1 MAMALDFDQLLHHFL
16 EEALSPEEAS
26 VFLESVKDP
35 VNQEILCQ
43 VLTEKL
49 QGSAYQGLS
58 VPADMDRLFQ
68 QMLER
73 TKGADGH
80 TAEIIPIQRP
90 RAWWR
95 FAGAAAAVVLMV
107 SAATIFWIQQ
117 RAQKTVTAPPTMAA
131 VSNALTPGS
140 NKAILTLSNGS
151 SILLDSAANGRLAQ
165 QGSSSVVKLANGQLS
180 YQRNGAMSD
189 GDILYNTMSTPRGGQ
204 YKVILPD
211 GTLVWLNA
219 SSSVRYPT
227 AFHGKERKV
236 EVKGEAYFE
245 VVHNAQQPFKV
256 VVNGVAV
263 DVLGTHF
270 NVNGYGD
277 EAATRITL
285 LEGSVKISK
294 GLSSAMLKP
303 GQQVMVAAD
312 NNIRFNNGVD
322 VEEAIA
328 WKNGLFWFNGV
339 DLPGIMRQLSRWY
352 DIEVQYE
359 GAIPQRHFTG
369 HVFRDLK
376 LSEVLNILA
385 LSHVHFRL
393 EGKKLIVTP

>member
-1 MAMALDFDQLLHHFL
+1 MALDFDQLLHHFL
-16 EEALSPEEAS
+16 EGELSPDEVS
-26 VFLESVKDP
+26 VLLESVKDP

-49 QGSAYQGLS
+49 QGSVYQGLS
-58 VPADMDRLFQ
+58 APADMDQLFQ

-73 TKGADGH
+73 TKGAEAH
-80 TAEIIPIQRP
+80 MAEIIPIQRP
-90 RAWWR
+90 RTRWR
-95 FAGAAAAVVLMV
+95 FASAAAAVVLMV
-107 SAATIFWIQQ
+107 SAATFFWIEQ
-117 RAQKTVTAPPTMAA
+117 RPQKIITAPPTMAA
-131 VSNALTPGS
+131 VSNAVTPGS

-151 SILLDSAANGRLAQ
+151 SILLDSAANGTLAQ

-303 GQQVMVAAD
+303 GQQVMVAAN

-359 GAIPQRHFTG
+359 GDIPQRHFTG